1 MLPSQGRE
9 AGSIPVPR
17 SALVYRNNIEMDK
30 ILKGLLITLVAV
42 IIVVMAYL
50 LTSFKSFEILDKDT
64 NSPIKDVTV
73 VLSYCPLGIC
83 LGSEEMEQL
92 SSDKNGKVSH
102 LFPIGQLVKGAVFY
116 KEGYNPSK
124 CDFIN
129 DYFVNKCSNPIYL
142 KPVKNPVDM
151 IFKVISY
158 DNQTHVKGDS
168 SEINNNFSLYSQDDI
183 NITFSHNSP
192 ESLGKDF
199 FYPEKI
205 TFYGLGGIQLA
216 SKDETFGFLNITEA
230 PIEGYSTTLSI
241 GNQYRNSYI
250 FKTMDGKHYG
260 KLYFNGDGTN
270 LFDVFLNPNDYDRNL
285 EYRLP
290 TKCLNDILTDP
301 YADNVTLD
309 PNSCQQNIMNN

>member
-1 MLPSQGRE
+1 
-9 AGSIPVPR
+9 
-17 SALVYRNNIEMDK
+17 MDK
-30 ILKGLLITLVAV
+30 ILKKFLITLVGV
-42 IIVVMAYL
+42 IIVGIIIVMAYL

-64 NSPIKDVTV
+64 NSPVKDVTV
-73 VLSYCPLGIC
+73 GLSYCPLGIC

-102 LFPIGQLVKGAVFY
+102 LFTIGQLVEEAVFY

-129 DYFVNKCSNPIYL
+129 NYFVNKCSNPIYL

-151 IFKVISY
+151 IFKAIRY
-158 DNQTHVKGDS
+158 DDQRHVKSDS
-168 SEINNNFSLYSQDDI
+168 SEINNNFSLYGQNDI

-230 PIEGYSTTLSI
+230 PIEGYLTILSI
-241 GNQYRNSYI
+241 GNQYGSSYI

-260 KLYFNGDGTN
+260 KLYFNGDGSSV
-270 LFDVFLNPNDYDRNL
+270 FYVFLNPNDNDRNL

-290 TKCLNDILTDP
+290 TECLNDILSDP
-301 YADNVTLD
+301 YAANVTLD
-309 PNSCQQNIMNN
+309 PNSCKQNIINN